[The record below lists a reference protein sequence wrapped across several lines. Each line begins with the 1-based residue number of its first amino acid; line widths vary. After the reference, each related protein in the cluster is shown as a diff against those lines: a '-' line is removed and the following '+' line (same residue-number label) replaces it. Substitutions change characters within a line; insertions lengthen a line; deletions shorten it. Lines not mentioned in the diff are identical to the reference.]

1 MNMNKFFNLVAI
13 VAAALSATACKTN
26 LQKPQGVDY
35 QMSYTVDDVTFD
47 MVKIP
52 AGHYTMGLSADNRR
66 KVTNGIPHEV
76 ALDGFVISSK
86 PVTQALWTAVM
97 GGNPSSVQN
106 PDAPVDMVSW
116 VDAVKFIGRL
126 NKATGKI
133 FLLPT
138 EAQWEYAQGVQ
149 NGKGF
154 SSVAEWCLDSYDAV
168 QEGSTSNEYFKPME
182 LTVNPEGPAEKDGK
196 VVRTVHERIEVE
208 SHTRKAKVGFRLAQ
222 PTEEVLSAA
231 VLEPIEGTTIDREKI
246 DASDAKPE
254 VFAVGGV
261 TFKMIKV
268 KGGAFSM
275 GFNDY
280 DAPLTTFSVPENE
293 RPAHLVTLDDFEIG
307 ETEVTVAL
315 WNAVMGS
322 VPYLND
328 LDELRKPVGNVSWY
342 NCQTFISR
350 LNALTGRKFRLP
362 TEAEWEYAA
371 RGGQKSRHYGF
382 SGSNAYDAMWFV
394 DNAKSKTKDVKTC
407 KANELGIYDMSGN
420 VWEWCYDRAG
430 EYSKDAQ
437 TNPIGAT
444 EGGTRI
450 LRGGSCASR
459 WDACRI
465 TNRSFMPAKNIKGT
479 FGLRLAL

>member
-1 MNMNKFFNLVAI
+1 MNKFLNLIAVL
-13 VAAALSATACKTN
+13 AAALSISACKTTV
-26 LQKPQGVDY
+26 QKPVKVDY
-35 QMSYTVDDVTFD
+35 QMEYTVGDVTFE

-76 ALDGFVISSK
+76 ALDGFVISAK
-86 PVTQALWTAVM
+86 PVSQALWTAVM
-97 GGNPSSVQN
+97 GSNPSSVQN

-116 VDAVKFIGRL
+116 VDAVKFLGKL

-133 FLLPT
+133 FILPT
-138 EAQWEYAQGVQ
+138 EAQWEYAQRVQ
-149 NGKGF
+149 NGKDF
-154 SSVAEWCLDSYDAV
+154 TSVAEWCLDSYDAV
-168 QEGSTSNEYFKPME
+168 PDGATSDEYFKPME
-182 LTVNPEGPAEKDGK
+182 LAVNPEGPADKDGK
-196 VVRTVHERIEVE
+196 VVRTLLERMEVDC
-208 SHTRKAKVGFRLAQ
+208 HTSKAKVGFRLAQ
-222 PTEEVLSAA
+222 LTEDVLTDA
-231 VLEPIEGTTIDREKI
+231 VLGPIEGTTIDREKI

-254 VFAVGGV
+254 VFTVGGV
-261 TFKMIKV
+261 TFKMVKV
-268 KGGAFSM
+268 KGGTFKM
-275 GFNDY
+275 GY
-280 DAPLTTFSVPENE
+280 TSADAPYMNFNYPDNE
-293 RPAHLVTLDDFEIG
+293 VPAHQVTLDDFEIG

-328 LDELRKPVGNVSWY
+328 LGEPQKPVGNVSWY

-362 TEAEWEYAA
+362 TEAEWEYSA

-382 SGSNAYDAMWFV
+382 SGSNDYDAMWFL
-394 DNAKSKTKDVKTC
+394 DNAKSKSHNVKTL
-407 KANELGIYDMSGN
+407 KANELGIFDMSGN

-430 EYSKDAQ
+430 EYSEDAQ
-437 TNPIGAT
+437 TGPTGAT

-465 TNRSFMPAKNIKGT
+465 TNRSYMPAKNIKGT

>member
-1 MNMNKFFNLVAI
+1 MFTIL
-13 VAAALSATACKTN
+13 AAALSITACKTTV
-26 LQKPQGVDY
+26 QKPQGVDY
-35 QMSYTVDDVTFD
+35 QMEYTIGNVSFD

-66 KVTNGIPHEV
+66 KITNGIPHEV

-86 PVTQALWTAVM
+86 PVSQSLWTAVM
-97 GGNPSSVQN
+97 GSNPSSVQN

-116 VDAVKFIGRL
+116 NDAVKFLGKL
-126 NKATGKI
+126 NRATGKI
-133 FLLPT
+133 FILPT
-138 EAQWEYAQGVQ
+138 EAQWEYARMVQ
-149 NGKGF
+149 NGKDF
-154 SSVAEWCLDSYDAV
+154 TSVAEWCLDSYDAV
-168 QEGSTSNEYFKPME
+168 PDGATGDDYFKPME
-182 LTVNPEGPAEKDGK
+182 LAVNPEGPAEKDGK
-196 VVRTVHERIEVE
+196 VVRTALERVEVDC
-208 SHTRKAKVGFRLAQ
+208 HTAKAKVGFRLAQ
-222 PTEEVLSAA
+222 PTEDVLSDT
-231 VLEPIEGTTIDREKI
+231 VLGPIEGTVIDREKI

-261 TFKMIKV
+261 TFRMIKV
-268 KGGAFSM
+268 KGGTFSM

-293 RPAHLVTLDDFEIG
+293 RPAHPVTLDDFEIG

-328 LDELRKPVGNVSWY
+328 LDEPRKPVGNVSWY

-394 DNAKSKTKDVKTC
+394 GNAKSKSKDVKTR
-407 KANELGIYDMSGN
+407 KANELGIFDMSGN

-430 EYSKDAQ
+430 EYSKDALV
-437 TNPIGAT
+437 NPTGAA

-459 WDACRI
+459 WDACRV